1 MRSKPA
7 RRHFP
12 VAGAC
17 RKGEEQGGRS
27 RAARQGREME
37 LKFAKHRLLYYVG
50 DFIVAERI
58 VQMHEESSHKS
69 PLTKVPPGDEIAAK
83 FLSDHPWVF
92 WTSFYCSFIIAAF
105 LCAFVFST
113 YLNPNQTNVD
123 SARLLL
129 SALIQSEATI
139 IALVITLTLVA
150 VQLTSQSYTPRVAN
164 IFASSPHMYLL
175 LGIYIVSIAYSAL
188 LLQLMTGIGGIVPP
202 HMEFWISGAYWLT
215 IFLGFALIPYIF
227 YVLESFSPETFI
239 ERMSNYLTKET
250 ILQQEKNDFLNLI
263 FDVTHNSI
271 MKYDTATIRS
281 GLNRV
286 TGQIRDQ
293 VSGKNTLGE
302 NSEIVTIYCA
312 HLERCARQAIDLH
325 DEEMLSIIL
334 DQFESIG
341 THCARNTFD
350 DPTLQMITII
360 SEVEKFIAVKNI
372 PASLNRVREL
382 IRSIGKISI
391 ENKFLE
397 TPGRIMFCQDT
408 IAKHAIDKITP
419 QDRFS
424 VYSSILE
431 HSVDS
436 LTEFTAL
443 GITTGQLGIVNGSL
457 AYLKS
462 IGEYSIRQD
471 IIFPLYY
478 ITGKVFDLWL
488 SALPVLNSTSTFLEV
503 SGLAIIAKKDTI
515 QKGSPERNIFE
526 RKILEIG
533 ILSMEKS
540 SEPEQQG
547 VARLLANLRIIDEK
561 NFQEEVLHTIANL
574 PAQQK
579 EPSARFLA
587 LQERIYQEI
596 LQEQRV

>member
-1 MRSKPA
+1 
-7 RRHFP
+7 
-12 VAGAC
+12 
-17 RKGEEQGGRS
+17 
-27 RAARQGREME
+27 
-37 LKFAKHRLLYYVG
+37 
-50 DFIVAERI
+50 
-58 VQMHEESSHKS
+58 MHEKTSHPS
-69 PLTKVPPGDEIAAK
+69 PATKLYTVDDISGK
-83 FLSDHPWVF
+83 FISNHPWVF
-92 WTSFYCSFIIAAF
+92 WTSFYGSFIIAAF
-105 LCAFVFST
+105 LCAFLFAT
-113 YLNPNQTNVD
+113 YLNPNHTNEE

-139 IALVITLTLVA
+139 IALVITLTLIA
-150 VQLTSQSYTPRVAN
+150 VQLTASSYTPRVAN

-175 LGIYIVSIAYSAL
+175 LGIYIISIAYSAI
-188 LLQLMTGIGGIVPP
+188 LLQLVSGINGIVPA

-227 YVLESFSPETFI
+227 YILESFNPETFTK
-239 ERMSNYLTKET
+239 RMSMYLTKET
-250 ILQQEKNDFLNLI
+250 ILQQEKNDFLDLI
-263 FDVTHNSI
+263 FDVMHNSI
-271 MKYDTATIRS
+271 MKYDTATIRY
-281 GLNRV
+281 GLNLV
-286 TGQIRDQ
+286 TMQINNQ
-293 VSGKNTLGE
+293 VSEKNTLGE
-302 NSEIVTIYCA
+302 NGEIVKAYCA

-334 DQFESIG
+334 DQFESTG
-341 THCARNTFD
+341 AHCAKNKFD
-350 DPTLQMITII
+350 NPTLQIITII
-360 SEVEKFIAVKNI
+360 SDVEKLINVKDI
-372 PASLNRVREL
+372 PGSLNRVREL

-397 TPGRIMFCQDT
+397 TPGRIMFCEDT

-419 QDRFS
+419 QDKFS
-424 VYSSILE
+424 LYSEILE
-431 HSVDS
+431 NSIDS
-436 LTEFTAL
+436 LTEFTGL

-478 ITGKVFDLWL
+478 IADRVFDLWL

-503 SGLAIIAKKDTI
+503 SELAYIAKKDSI
-515 QKGSPERNIFE
+515 QKGFPDRNVFE

-547 VARLLANLRIIDEK
+547 VARLLAKMRIIDDK
-561 NFQEEVLHTIANL
+561 NFQDEVLHMISTL

-579 EPSARFLA
+579 EPYTRFLA
-587 LQERIYQEI
+587 LQEKIYQEI
-596 LQEQRV
+596 LQTQHA

>member
-1 MRSKPA
+1 M
-7 RRHFP
+7 
-12 VAGAC
+12 
-17 RKGEEQGGRS
+17 
-27 RAARQGREME
+27 
-37 LKFAKHRLLYYVG
+37 LKKTSHTSPIGKLLTIDDIFG
-50 DFIVAERI
+50 
-58 VQMHEESSHKS
+58 
-69 PLTKVPPGDEIAAK
+69 K
-83 FLSDHPWVF
+83 FTSNHPWVF
-92 WTSFYCSFIIAAF
+92 WTSFYSSFIIAAF
-105 LCAFVFST
+105 LCAFLFAA
-113 YLNPNQTNVD
+113 YLNPNHTNEE

-150 VQLTSQSYTPRVAN
+150 VQLTASSYTPRVAN

-175 LGIYIVSIAYSAL
+175 LGIYIISIAYSAI
-188 LLQLMTGIGGIVPP
+188 LLQLVSGIDGIVSP
-202 HMEFWISGAYWLT
+202 HMEFWIAGAYWMT

-227 YVLESFSPETFI
+227 YILESFSPETFI
-239 ERMSNYLTKET
+239 KRISVHLTKET

-281 GLNRV
+281 SLNLV
-286 TGQIRDQ
+286 TLQ
-293 VSGKNTLGE
+293 VSNQVSEKNTAGE
-302 NSEIVTIYCA
+302 NSKIVQVYSA

-334 DQFESIG
+334 DQFENIG
-341 THCARNTFD
+341 THCAKNKFD
-350 DPTLQMITII
+350 NPTLQIITII
-360 SEVEKFIAVKNI
+360 SEVERLIDVKDI
-372 PASLNRVREL
+372 PVSLNRVREL

-419 QDRFS
+419 QDKFS
-424 VYSSILE
+424 LYSEILE
-431 HSVDS
+431 NSVDS
-436 LTEFTAL
+436 LTEFTGL
-443 GITTGQLGIVNGSL
+443 GITTGQIGIVNGSL
-457 AYLKS
+457 EYLKS
-462 IGEYSIRQD
+462 IGEYSIRQE

-478 ITGKVFDLWL
+478 IADKVFDLWL
-488 SALPVLNSTSTFLEV
+488 GALPALNSTSTFLEV

-515 QKGSPERNIFE
+515 QKGFPERMVFE

-540 SEPEQQG
+540 SEPEQLG
-547 VARLLANLRIIDEK
+547 VARLLANMRIIDDK
-561 NFQEEVLHTIANL
+561 NYQNAVLHMISTL

-579 EPSARFLA
+579 DPYTRFLA
-587 LQERIYQEI
+587 LQEKIYQETI
-596 LQEQRV
+596 QKPHA

>member
-1 MRSKPA
+1 MPEKTS
-7 RRHFP
+7 HTSP
-12 VAGAC
+12 VTKLLTVDDIFG
-17 RKGEEQGGRS
+17 
-27 RAARQGREME
+27 
-37 LKFAKHRLLYYVG
+37 KF
-50 DFIVAERI
+50 I
-58 VQMHEESSHKS
+58 SN
-69 PLTKVPPGDEIAAK
+69 
-83 FLSDHPWVF
+83 HPWVF
-92 WTSFYCSFIIAAF
+92 WTSFYSSFIIAAF
-105 LCAFVFST
+105 LCAFVFAT
-113 YLNPNQTNVD
+113 YLNPNHTNEE

-139 IALVITLTLVA
+139 IALVITLTLIA
-150 VQLTSQSYTPRVAN
+150 VQLTSSSYTPRVAN
-164 IFASSPHMYLL
+164 IFANSPHMYLL
-175 LGIYIVSIAYSAL
+175 LGIYIISIAYSAI
-188 LLQLMTGIGGIVPP
+188 LLQLVSGIDGIVPA

-227 YVLESFSPETFI
+227 YIIESFSPETFI
-239 ERMSNYLTKET
+239 KRMSIYLTKET
-250 ILQQEKNDFLNLI
+250 ILQRERNDFLDLI

-271 MKYDTATIRS
+271 MKYDTATIRY
-281 GLNRV
+281 GLNLV
-286 TGQIRDQ
+286 TMQINNQ
-293 VSGKNTLGE
+293 VSEKNTLGE
-302 NSEIVTIYCA
+302 NSEIAKAYCA

-341 THCARNTFD
+341 THCARNKFD
-350 DPTLQMITII
+350 NPTLQIITII
-360 SEVEKFIAVKNI
+360 SEVEKLIDVKDI
-372 PASLNRVREL
+372 PGSLNRVREL

-419 QDRFS
+419 QDKFS
-424 VYSSILE
+424 LYSEILE
-431 HSVDS
+431 NSVDS
-436 LTEFTAL
+436 LTEFTGL

-457 AYLKS
+457 EYLKS
-462 IGEYSIRQD
+462 IGKYSIRQD

-478 ITGKVFDLWL
+478 ITDKVFDLWL

-503 SGLAIIAKKDTI
+503 SELAIIAKKDTI
-515 QKGSPERNIFE
+515 QKGSLERSVFE

-547 VARLLANLRIIDEK
+547 VARLLANMRIVDDK
-561 NFQEEVLHTIANL
+561 NFQDEVLHTSANL

-579 EPSARFLA
+579 DPYTRFLA

-596 LQEQRV
+596 LQNQHT

>member
-1 MRSKPA
+1 
-7 RRHFP
+7 
-12 VAGAC
+12 
-17 RKGEEQGGRS
+17 
-27 RAARQGREME
+27 
-37 LKFAKHRLLYYVG
+37 
-50 DFIVAERI
+50 
-58 VQMHEESSHKS
+58 MHEKTNHTS
-69 PLTKVPPGDEIAAK
+69 PVPQFLPDDDIFGK
-83 FLSDHPWVF
+83 FISNHPWVS
-92 WTSFYCSFIIAAF
+92 WTSFYGSFIIAAF
-105 LCAFVFST
+105 LCAFVFAT
-113 YLNPNQTNVD
+113 YLNPNHTNEE

-150 VQLTSQSYTPRVAN
+150 VQLTASSYTPRVAN

-175 LGIYIVSIAYSAL
+175 LGIYIVSIAYSAI
-188 LLQLMTGIGGIVPP
+188 LLQLVTGIGGIVPA

-227 YVLESFSPETFI
+227 YVLESFRPEMFI
-239 ERMSNYLTKET
+239 QRMSGHVTKAT

-281 GLNRV
+281 GLNLV
-286 TGQIRDQ
+286 TIQMNNQ
-293 VSGKNTLGE
+293 VSEKNTLGE
-302 NSEIVTIYCA
+302 NSEIVTIYGA

-325 DEEMLSIIL
+325 DEEMLSILL

-341 THCARNTFD
+341 THCARNKFD
-350 DPTLQMITII
+350 NPTLQIITII
-360 SEVEKFIAVKNI
+360 SDVEKLIDVKNI
-372 PASLNRVREL
+372 PGSLNRVREL

-419 QDRFS
+419 QDK
-424 VYSSILE
+424 YSLYSEILE
-431 HSVDS
+431 NSVDS
-436 LTEFTAL
+436 LTEFTGL

-457 AYLKS
+457 EYLKS
-462 IGEYSIRQD
+462 IGEYSIRQE

-478 ITGKVFDLWL
+478 IADKVFDLWL
-488 SALPVLNSTSTFLEV
+488 NALPVLNSTSTFLEV
-503 SGLAIIAKKDTI
+503 SELAVVAKKDTI
-515 QKGSPERNIFE
+515 QKGSRECTVFE

-533 ILSMEKS
+533 IRAMEKS

-547 VARLLANLRIIDEK
+547 VARLLANLRIIDDK
-561 NFQEEVLHTIANL
+561 NFQDVVQHMPANL
-574 PAQQK
+574 PGNQK
-579 EPSARFLA
+579 DPYTRFLA
-587 LQERIYQEI
+587 LHEKIYQEI
-596 LQEQRV
+596 LKEHPV

>member
-1 MRSKPA
+1 MP
-7 RRHFP
+7 
-12 VAGAC
+12 
-17 RKGEEQGGRS
+17 
-27 RAARQGREME
+27 
-37 LKFAKHRLLYYVG
+37 
-50 DFIVAERI
+50 
-58 VQMHEESSHKS
+58 EESRHSS
-69 PLTKVPPGDEIAAK
+69 PSTTIPSVNDIFAEFI
-83 FLSDHPWVF
+83 SNHPRAF
-92 WTSFYCSFIIAAF
+92 WTSYYFSFILVAF
-105 LCAFVFST
+105 LCAFVFVQ
-113 YLNPNQTNVD
+113 YLNPNHTDVD

-150 VQLTSQSYTPRVAN
+150 VQLTSSSYTPRVAN
-164 IFASSPHMYLL
+164 IFANSPHMYLL
-175 LGIYIVSIAYSAL
+175 LGIYIISIAYSAI
-188 LLQLMTGIGGIVPP
+188 LLQLVNGTGGYVPM
-202 HMEFWISGAYWLT
+202 HMELLISGAYWLT
-215 IFLGFALIPYIF
+215 ILLAIALIPYI
-227 YVLESFSPETFI
+227 YYILESFSPETFI
-239 ERMSNYLTKET
+239 TRMSIFLTKET

-281 GLNRV
+281 GLDLV
-286 TGQIRDQ
+286 TSQIRDQ

-325 DEEMLSIIL
+325 DEEMLNIIL

-350 DPTLQMITII
+350 DPTLQIITMI
-360 SEVEKFIAVKNI
+360 SEVEKLIAVKNI
-372 PASLNRVREL
+372 PGSLNRVREL

-419 QDRFS
+419 QDKFS

-436 LTEFTAL
+436 LTEFTGL
-443 GITTGQLGIVNGSL
+443 GIKTGQLGIVNGSL
-457 AYLKS
+457 EYLKS

-478 ITGKVFDLWL
+478 ITDKVFDLWL

-503 SGLAIIAKKDTI
+503 SELAVIAKKDSI
-515 QKGSPERNIFE
+515 QNCSFGRNVFE
-526 RKILEIG
+526 RKLLEIG

-547 VARLLANLRIIDEK
+547 VARLLANLRIIDDK

-574 PAQQK
+574 PEHQK
-579 EPSARFLA
+579 EPCTRFLA

-596 LQEQRV
+596 LQKQHV

>member
-1 MRSKPA
+1 
-7 RRHFP
+7 
-12 VAGAC
+12 
-17 RKGEEQGGRS
+17 
-27 RAARQGREME
+27 
-37 LKFAKHRLLYYVG
+37 
-50 DFIVAERI
+50 
-58 VQMHEESSHKS
+58 MHENINHTS
-69 PLTKVPPGDEIAAK
+69 PGTKFPTLDDISGK
-83 FLSDHPWVF
+83 FISNHPWVF
-92 WTSFYCSFIIAAF
+92 WTSFYGSFIIAAF
-105 LCAFVFST
+105 LCAFIFAA
-113 YLNPNQTNVD
+113 YLNPNHTNEE

-139 IALVITLTLVA
+139 IALVITLTLIA
-150 VQLTSQSYTPRVAN
+150 VQLTASSYTPRVAN

-175 LGIYIVSIAYSAL
+175 LGIYIISIAYSAI
-188 LLQLMTGIGGIVPP
+188 LLQLVSGIGGIVPA

-227 YVLESFSPETFI
+227 YILESFSPETFTK
-239 ERMSNYLTKET
+239 RMSIYLTKET
-250 ILQQEKNDFLNLI
+250 ILQQERNDFLDLI
-263 FDVTHNSI
+263 FDVMHNSV
-271 MKYDTATIRS
+271 MKYDTATIRY
-281 GLNRV
+281 GLNLV
-286 TGQIRDQ
+286 TMQINNQ
-293 VSGKNTLGE
+293 VSEKNTLGE
-302 NSEIVTIYCA
+302 NSEIVKAYCA

-341 THCARNTFD
+341 THCARNKFD
-350 DPTLQMITII
+350 NPTLQLITII
-360 SEVEKFIAVKNI
+360 SEVEKLIDVKDI
-372 PASLNRVREL
+372 PGSLNRVREL

-419 QDRFS
+419 QDKFS
-424 VYSSILE
+424 LYSEILE
-431 HSVDS
+431 NSVDS
-436 LTEFTAL
+436 LTEFTGL
-443 GITTGQLGIVNGSL
+443 GITTSQLGIVNGSL
-457 AYLKS
+457 EYLKS

-478 ITGKVFDLWL
+478 ITDKVFDLWL

-503 SGLAIIAKKDTI
+503 SELAIIAKKETI
-515 QKGSPERNIFE
+515 QQGSLERSAFE

-547 VARLLANLRIIDEK
+547 VARLLANMRIVDDK
-561 NFQEEVLHTIANL
+561 NFQDEVLHTSANL

-579 EPSARFLA
+579 EPYTRFLA
-587 LQERIYQEI
+587 LQEKIYQEI
-596 LQEQRV
+596 LQNQHA